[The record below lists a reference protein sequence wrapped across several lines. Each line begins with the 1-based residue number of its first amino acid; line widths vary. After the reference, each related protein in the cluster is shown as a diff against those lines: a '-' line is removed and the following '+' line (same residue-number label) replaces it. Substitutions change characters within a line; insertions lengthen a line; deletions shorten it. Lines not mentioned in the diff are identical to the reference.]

1 MRFIEGWFPFTS
13 MLIISDMHLVTNASR
28 CTLLHSLSASLAHTK
43 SQTLTYMHTHHPIPM
58 PLHHH
63 HPSTQLSFNPEYF
76 PDAIPTLAKAAASQT
91 PAAAEEDQ
99 SAMAL
104 DLPSEDR
111 PPPVGRCSPTPSASG
126 QDRSE

>member
-1 MRFIEGWFPFTS
+1 
-13 MLIISDMHLVTNASR
+13 
-28 CTLLHSLSASLAHTK
+28 
-43 SQTLTYMHTHHPIPM
+43 M

-63 HPSTQLSFNPEYF
+63 PSLSFTPEYF

-99 SAMAL
+99 SAIAL

>member
-1 MRFIEGWFPFTS
+1 MVPIYKHVNHLRHAFSHKCITLYSSPF
-13 MLIISDMHLVTNASR
+13 
-28 CTLLHSLSASLAHTK
+28 LSPSLAHTK

-58 PLHHH
+58 PLHR

-99 SAMAL
+99 SAIAL